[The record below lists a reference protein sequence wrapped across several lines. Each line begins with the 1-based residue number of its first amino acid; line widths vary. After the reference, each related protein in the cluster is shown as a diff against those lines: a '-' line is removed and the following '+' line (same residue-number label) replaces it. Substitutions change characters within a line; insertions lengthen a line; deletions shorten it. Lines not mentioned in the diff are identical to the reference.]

1 MLYSIVRALLVVPFF
16 KAYFRMEV
24 KGTENIP
31 KRGGFILACNH
42 TSYLD
47 PLALGAASRRP
58 LNFMARD
65 SLFRIPLFGSLIAA
79 VDAFP
84 VKRDSADKSALK
96 EAMRRVRRG
105 GALALFPEGTRQ
117 DSKAEPDKPQAG
129 IGFLAAKLA
138 VPVIPA
144 FISGTEKA
152 LPKHAKVIR
161 RERISVSFGK
171 QISIEG
177 RMPYEDIAMR
187 IMDDIRHLAC

>member
-1 MLYSIVRALLVVPFF
+1 MFYRLARDLLVIPFF
-16 KAYFRMEV
+16 KVYFRMKV
-24 KGTENIP
+24 KGEENIP
-31 KRGGFILACNH
+31 KSGGFIVACNH
-42 TSYLD
+42 VSYLD
-47 PLALGAASRRP
+47 PLALGAASPRD

-65 SLFRIPLFGSLIAA
+65 SLFRVPVFGRLIAA

-96 EAMRRVRRG
+96 EAIRRVRRG
-105 GALALFPEGTRQ
+105 LGLALFPEGTRQ
-117 DSKAEPDKPQAG
+117 DSLETNVRPQAG

-138 VPVIPA
+138 VPVVPA

-152 LPKHAKVIR
+152 LPKRAKFIR
-161 RERISVSFGK
+161 KAQVSVSFGK

>member
-1 MLYSIVRALLVVPFF
+1 MLYSIVKNLLVVPVFKIFF
-16 KAYFRMEV
+16 RIEV
-24 KGTENIP
+24 RGAENIP
-31 KRGGFILACNH
+31 KHGGFILASNH
-42 TSYLD
+42 VSFLD
-47 PLALGAASRRP
+47 PLALGAASGRNF
-58 LNFMARD
+58 NFMARD
-65 SLFRIPLFGSLIAA
+65 SLFKIPVFGSLIKA

-84 VKRDSADKSALK
+84 VKRDSADKAALK
-96 EAMRRVRRG
+96 EAMRRVKSG
-105 GALALFPEGTRQ
+105 GALALFPEGSRQ
-117 DSKAEPDKPQAG
+117 SNGSVLEQPQPG

-152 LPKHAKVIR
+152 LPRHAKFIR
-161 RERISVSFGK
+161 LARVSVSFGK

>member
-1 MLYSIVRALLVVPFF
+1 MLYSIVRLLLVVPVF
-16 KAYFRMEV
+16 KIFFRMKV
-24 KGTENIP
+24 RGVENIP
-31 KRGGFILACNH
+31 KHGGFILASNH
-42 TSYLD
+42 MSFLD
-47 PLALGAASRRP
+47 PLALGAASPRN

-65 SLFRIPLFGSLIAA
+65 SLFKVPLFGKLIAA

-84 VKRDSADKSALK
+84 VKRDSADKTALL
-96 EAMRRVRRG
+96 EAMRRVKHG

-117 DSKAEPDKPQAG
+117 DSKTAPDKPQAG

-152 LPKHAKVIR
+152 LPKRARFIR
-161 RERISVSFGK
+161 KAEVSVSFGK

-187 IMDDIRHLAC
+187 IMDDIRHLA

>member
-1 MLYSIVRALLVVPFF
+1 MLYSIVRALLVVPVF
-16 KAYFRMEV
+16 KVCFRMKV
-24 KGTENIP
+24 KGAQNIP
-31 KRGGFILACNH
+31 KHGGFILACNH

-47 PLALGAASRRP
+47 PLALGAASPRP

-65 SLFRIPLFGSLIAA
+65 SLFRIPLFGRLIAA

-105 GALALFPEGTRQ
+105 GGLALFPEGTRQ
-117 DSKAEPDKPQAG
+117 DDKTAFDKPQAG

-161 RERISVSFGK
+161 KSKVTVSFGR

-187 IMDDIRHLAC
+187 IMDDIRHLA